1 MNMETEME
9 WNSHMMKSGRVF
21 GTYDFMISKG
31 HTLAEMNYVIWDVED
46 NSYMPLVKA
55 VAVTLDTHPDILLKD
70 NAMGASIEADQ
81 AEQARLGLEQQ
92 RQQYPQATYTGTQL
106 AQGGKPIQGAIQ
118 GIKNVFTGGRS
129 SSGEPRDVDAQSPN
143 GQRDR
148 MKRLDPVRHPIRA
161 LGAMAGGS
169 RDRGIQSRAGA
180 TTAQQMRNLSQLTN
194 GGRLDRDD
202 LSDKEKGQFD
212 KIKRLLDGDADD
224 MGSKDRMTDA
234 KTSRGFG
241 DRMMDASNA
250 KWKSKNPD
258 SLNSQSPYP
267 NRYDYLLDAGEPAI
281 DEEMDEDDLAAVEE
295 TEAGMNTDND
305 AALTDTPVDKPNEE
319 MPEEESVV
327 NPRHADINEAV
338 DASGYSKERLQPLKD
353 QLTAFTDSI
362 PEGEQVMLDDL
373 VKIGLKG
380 RRGENAKAIIAA
392 LSSKWDLTPREI
404 EAIKGALGDENED
417 EVGIEE
423 PSIDDEEPSIEEGLS
438 QKAKDAQGLF
448 NTVQDR
454 KAQRKKADKESS
466 IDDDEP
472 SIEDSLNE
480 DEVPISAK
488 NKGII
493 EGAKAKDKAKR
504 QADWEAQGG
513 QEARDAELAAE
524 KKAKKK
530 KGGAGKKKGKPAKQ
544 EKKKTVIDN
553 KDDFISSSDAVDSAW
568 DYLSLLKGR

>member
-9 WNSHMMKSGRVF
+9 WNAHMMKSGRVF

-70 NAMGASIEADQ
+70 NAMGQAIEQDQ
-81 AEQARLGLEQQ
+81 AEQMQQ
-92 RQQYPQATYTGTQL
+92 RLDEQRRTYPQATQTGGEL
-106 AQGGKPIQGAIQ
+106 AQGGKYGQAAL
-118 GIKNVFTGGRS
+118 TGLRNKLSSGRY
-129 SSGEPRDVDAQSPN
+129 SSGEPRDVDAQASS
-143 GQRDR
+143 GARDR

-161 LGAMAGGS
+161 LGAMAGGH

-202 LSDKEKGQFD
+202 LSDKEKGQYD
-212 KIKRLLDGDADD
+212 KIRRLLDGDADG

-250 KWKSKNPD
+250 NWKSKNPD

-281 DEEMDEDDLAAVEE
+281 DEEMDDGDLGAVEE

-305 AALTDTPVDKPNEE
+305 AALTDTPVNKPNEE
-319 MPEEESVV
+319 MPEDPVV
-327 NPRHADINEAV
+327 NPHHGAIEEAV
-338 DASGYSKERLQPLKD
+338 RNSGYSKERLQPVID
-353 QLTAFTDSI
+353 QLKAWHDGLG
-362 PEGEQVMLDDL
+362 GEQPTLEGL
-373 VKIGLKG
+373 KKIGMKG
-380 RRGENAKAIIAA
+380 RQTGGAPAKLIIAA
-392 LSSKWDLTPREI
+392 LSSMWDMTPREI
-404 EAIKGALGDENED
+404 EAIEGALGDEGED

-423 PSIDDEEPSIEEGLS
+423 SIDDDEPSIEEGLS

-454 KAQRKKADKESS
+454 KAQRKKADKEPS

-472 SIEDSLNE
+472 PIE
-480 DEVPISAK
+480 DEVPISAEN
-488 NKGII
+488 NKII

-513 QEARDAELAAE
+513 QKARDAELAAE
-524 KKAKKK
+524 KKAAKNK
-530 KGGAGKKKGKPAKQ
+530 KGVGKKKGNPPKQ
-544 EKKKTVIDN
+544 EKPEKKKPEE
-553 KDDFISSSDAVDSAW
+553 KDPGADFVASSDAVDSAW

>member
-1 MNMETEME
+1 
-9 WNSHMMKSGRVF
+9 
-21 GTYDFMISKG
+21 
-31 HTLAEMNYVIWDVED
+31 
-46 NSYMPLVKA
+46 
-55 VAVTLDTHPDILLKD
+55 
-70 NAMGASIEADQ
+70 
-81 AEQARLGLEQQ
+81 
-92 RQQYPQATYTGTQL
+92 
-106 AQGGKPIQGAIQ
+106 
-118 GIKNVFTGGRS
+118 
-129 SSGEPRDVDAQSPN
+129 
-143 GQRDR
+143 
-148 MKRLDPVRHPIRA
+148 
-161 LGAMAGGS
+161 MAGGS

-295 TEAGMNTDND
+295 TEAGIDNS
-305 AALTDTPVDKPNEE
+305 AAEEDRPVTEEQPNEE

-480 DEVPISAK
+480 DEPSISAK

-493 EGAKAKDKAKR
+493 AGAKAKDKAKR

-544 EKKKTVIDN
+544 EKPEERKPVVKDPGADN
-553 KDDFISSSDAVDSAW
+553 LVSSSDAVDSAW